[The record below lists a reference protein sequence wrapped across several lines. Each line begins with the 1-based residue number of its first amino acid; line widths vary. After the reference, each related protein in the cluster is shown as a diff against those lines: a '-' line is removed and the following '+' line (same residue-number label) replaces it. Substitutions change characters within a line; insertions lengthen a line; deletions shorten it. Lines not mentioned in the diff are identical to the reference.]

1 METIELKLDEDNEL
15 AFSVIIEGTKGE
27 PARVRFIIEDSDMSV
42 GFPGRVDEA
51 GEVKVDVPSLKKM
64 MNEGTYRGKLEVIAE
79 ERFFEPLTFN
89 VDLKQALKVEA
100 SISTGKKSSSGIS
113 VIAKPKIVAK
123 STIVEKSETPEIKQP
138 EIPKPPVKQPVVKSQ
153 ERKAVD
159 SRPDISSL
167 AKKYNISESE
177 VRGFIKSLIG
187 KK

>member
-27 PARVRFIIEDSDMSV
+27 PAKVRFVIEDSDMSI

-51 GEVKVDVPSLKKM
+51 GEVRVDVPSLKKM

-113 VIAKPKIVAK
+113 VIAKPKVVAK
-123 STIVEKSETPEIKQP
+123 PTIVEKSEPVIVEKPAPEVSVKEPVRKQQKT
-138 EIPKPPVKQPVVKSQ
+138 ISN
-153 ERKAVD
+153 
-159 SRPDISSL
+159 RPDISSL
-167 AKKYNISESE
+167 AEKYNISESE

>member
-27 PARVRFIIEDSDMSV
+27 PAKVRFVIEDSDMSI
-42 GFPGRVDEA
+42 GFPGRVDEV
-51 GEVKVDVPSLKKM
+51 GEVKVSVPSMKKM

-100 SISTGKKSSSGIS
+100 SISAGRKPSSGIS
-113 VIAKPKIVAK
+113 VIAKPKVIAK
-123 STIVEKSETPEIKQP
+123 PVIVEKSEPVVV
-138 EIPKPPVKQPVVKSQ
+138 KPPVRKQQKTISG
-153 ERKAVD
+153 
-159 SRPDISSL
+159 RPDISGL